1 MNTHPH
7 IAARF
12 VTELD
17 TATIIEAVVC
27 DAFTGREW
35 RVFRAVLMA
44 ELAYR
49 LRVRSP
55 GTPARI
61 WIEVLGLH
69 GRPAPQGFRSPSES
83 WPALRRWAH

>member
-17 TATIIEAVVC
+17 TSTIIEA
-27 DAFTGREW
+27 
-35 RVFRAVLMA
+35 
-44 ELAYR
+44 
-49 LRVRSP
+49 RVRNPS
-55 GTPARI
+55 TPERI
-61 WIEVLGLH
+61 WIEVFGPY
-69 GRPAPQGFRSPSES
+69 GRPVPQGFRSPSES

>member
-7 IAARF
+7 IAAQF
-12 VTELD
+12 VTEL
-17 TATIIEAVVC
+17 TTETIIEAIAS

-49 LRVRSP
+49 LRVRGA
-55 GTPARI
+55 GTPERI
-61 WIEVLGLH
+61 WIEVFGPC
-69 GRPAPQGFRSPSES
+69 GRPVPQDFRSPSEA
-83 WPALRRWAH
+83 WPSSRSWAH

>member
-17 TATIIEAVVC
+17 TETLIDAIVS
-27 DAFTGREW
+27 DAFTGHEW
-35 RVFRAVLMA
+35 RLLRVLLLT

-49 LRVRSP
+49 LRLREP
-55 GTPARI
+55 GLPEKLWREAFGTR
-61 WIEVLGLH
+61 
-69 GRPAPQGFRSPSES
+69 RPVPPGFRSPSEA
-83 WPALRRWAH
+83 WPTERRWAH

>member
-7 IAARF
+7 IAAQF

-17 TATIIEAVVC
+17 TSTLIEAIVS
-27 DAFTGREW
+27 DAFTDPEW
-35 RVFRAVLMA
+35 RVFRAVLLA

-61 WIEVLGLH
+61 WIEVFGPH
-69 GRPAPQGFRSPSES
+69 GRPVPQGFRSPSES
-83 WPALRRWAH
+83 WPASRRWAQ

>member
-17 TATIIEAVVC
+17 TSTLIEAIAC
-27 DAFTGREW
+27 DAFTGHEW
-35 RVFRAVLMA
+35 RVFRAVLLT

-49 LRVRSP
+49 LRVRGAGVP
-55 GTPARI
+55 ERI
-61 WIEVLGLH
+61 WIEVFGPC
-69 GRPAPQGFRSPSES
+69 GRPVPPGFRSPSES
-83 WPALRRWAH
+83 WPACRGWAH